1 MRSHFSTS
9 NKVAFHDEGHSN
21 QSIRKRVSRAELLFV
36 SFLLIF
42 CSHIGFSQE
51 LNCLVTVNVGPNV
64 QTTDRNVFKDMK
76 NAFQLFMNTRKWT
89 NDTYKINEKIACS
102 ILININ
108 EMPSI
113 GIFKASVQIQ
123 SARPV
128 YNTTYSSLLLNFG
141 DRDWELEYI
150 ESQPLDFNDNT
161 YTNNLTSMLAFYA
174 YVIIGM
180 DSDSFSE
187 LGGTPHFQKAQNVVN
202 NAQSA
207 NRKGWQA
214 LDSDGNRNRY
224 WLSENLLN
232 GQLVDLRRGLYA
244 YHRLGLDTF
253 DKTPD
258 QSREVILKSLKDIKK
273 ARDINP
279 SSILVIS
286 FFDAKAKEL
295 TNIFSDGNL
304 QLRRQAYDLIISTD
318 PVNKGSYGKIIG
330 N

>member
-1 MRSHFSTS
+1 MYNHFSTAS
-9 NKVAFHDEGHSN
+9 MIVRHNEDSSDYSTNNKMFSA
-21 QSIRKRVSRAELLFV
+21 KLLFI
-36 SFLLIF
+36 LLLLLF
-42 CSHIGFSQE
+42 CSRIGFAQE
-51 LNCLVTVNVGPNV
+51 LNCVVTVNVGPKV

-89 NDTYKINEKIACS
+89 NDTYKVNEKIACS

-123 SARPV
+123 SARPI

-141 DRDWELEYI
+141 DRDWEFEYI

-174 YVIIGM
+174 YIVIGM
-180 DSDSFSE
+180 DYDSFTE

-207 NRKGWQA
+207 NREGWQA
-214 LDSDGNRNRY
+214 LGSNRNRY

-232 GQLVDLRRGLYA
+232 GQLTDLRRSIYA

-258 QSREVILKSLKDIKK
+258 QSREVILKSLKDVKK
-273 ARDINP
+273 VRDINP

-304 QLRRQAYDLIISTD
+304 QVRRQAYDLIIAID
-318 PVNKGSYGKIIG
+318 PINKGSYGKIIG

>member
-1 MRSHFSTS
+1 MQFWKKFMHNHLATS
-9 NKVAFHDEGHSN
+9 KMLSVRLLLASLF
-21 QSIRKRVSRAELLFV
+21 LLF
-36 SFLLIF
+36 LCRL
-42 CSHIGFSQE
+42 GFGQE
-51 LNCLVTVNVGPNV
+51 LNCIVTVNVGPKV

-141 DRDWELEYI
+141 DRDWEFEYI

-174 YVIIGM
+174 YIIIGM
-180 DSDSFSE
+180 DYDSFTE

-207 NRKGWQA
+207 NREGWQA
-214 LDSDGNRNRY
+214 LGSNRNRY

-232 GQLVDLRRGLYA
+232 GQLTDLRRGMYG

-258 QSREVILKSLKDIKK
+258 QSRELILKSLRDVKK
-273 ARDINP
+273 VRDINP

-304 QLRRQAYDLIISTD
+304 QIRRQAYDLIIAID
-318 PVNKGSYGKIIG
+318 PINKGSYGKIIE

>member
-1 MRSHFSTS
+1 MRSLLTLSS
-9 NKVAFHDEGHSN
+9 MIAFYTKNHSAY
-21 QSIRKRVSRAELLFV
+21 SIHKRMLSAKLLFV
-36 SFLLIF
+36 SLLLIF
-42 CSHIGFSQE
+42 CGRVGSAQE
-51 LNCLVTVNVGPNV
+51 LNCIVTVNVGPNV
-64 QTTDRNVFKDMK
+64 QTTDRAVFKDMK

-89 NDTYKINEKIACS
+89 SDPYKVHEKIACS

-123 SARPV
+123 AARPV

-141 DRDWELEYI
+141 DRDWEFEYI

-174 YVIIGM
+174 YIIIGM
-180 DSDSFSE
+180 DYDSFSE

-207 NRKGWQA
+207 NREGWQA
-214 LDSDGNRNRY
+214 LGSNRNRY

-232 GQLVDLRRGLYA
+232 GQLVDLRRSTYG

-258 QSREVILKSLKDIKK
+258 QSREVILKSLRDVKK

-286 FFDAKAKEL
+286 FFDAKATEL

-304 QLRRQAYDLIISTD
+304 QTRRQAYDLIISID

>member
-1 MRSHFSTS
+1 MHNRSSTS
-9 NKVAFHDEGHSN
+9 NKVACNNESQFDR
-21 QSIRKRVSRAELLFV
+21 SINKKMLSAKLLVV
-36 SFLLIF
+36 SFLLLF
-42 CSHIGFSQE
+42 CSRLGLAQE
-51 LNCLVTVNVGPNV
+51 MNCIVTVNVGPKV
-64 QTTDRNVFKDMK
+64 QTTDRTVFKDMK

-141 DRDWELEYI
+141 DRDWEFEYI

-174 YVIIGM
+174 YIIIGM
-180 DSDSFSE
+180 DYDSFSE

-207 NRKGWQA
+207 NREGWQA
-214 LDSDGNRNRY
+214 LGSNRNRY

-232 GQLVDLRRGLYA
+232 GQLMDLRRSIYG

-258 QSREVILKSLKDIKK
+258 QSREVILKSLRDVKK
-273 ARDINP
+273 VRDINP

-304 QLRRQAYDLIISTD
+304 QVRRQAYDLIISID
-318 PVNKGSYGKIIG
+318 PINKGSYGKIIG